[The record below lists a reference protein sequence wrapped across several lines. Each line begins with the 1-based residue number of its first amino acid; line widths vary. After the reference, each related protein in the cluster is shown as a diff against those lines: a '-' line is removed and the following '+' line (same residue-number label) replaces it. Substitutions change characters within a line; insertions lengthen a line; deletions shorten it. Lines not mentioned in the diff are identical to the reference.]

1 MLQVFPLVSL
11 QAVNR
16 VLIGFWQGRVCAHGC
31 YAISEVGIILG
42 KFLEF
47 PSMAKI
53 LFTFRVKYKHL
64 RSAVSFFDLQNFC
77 NLESGEFS
85 LFTHFCHVLTF
96 KFSSLLLGMFD
107 LQNLLT
113 YFRGFFLI
121 FLYKLKQSPT
131 KAFVRFCISYQL
143 VIVS

>member
-1 MLQVFPLVSL
+1 
-11 QAVNR
+11 
-16 VLIGFWQGRVCAHGC
+16 
-31 YAISEVGIILG
+31 
-42 KFLEF
+42 
-47 PSMAKI
+47 MAKI

-121 FLYKLKQSPT
+121 F
-131 KAFVRFCISYQL
+131 FI
-143 VIVS
+143 